1 MTDPGPDVENHA
13 CEKRA
18 NRLSLTTAEPRRW
31 RRPESRC
38 KKSKKRRRR
47 GGENRAKTGA
57 ECNGAGG
64 ACGAEGGE
72 NDVTKAIKI
81 QDMTAID
88 ETSVQI
94 LRAIALHLGDRE
106 QGRVNYMLIAKSLN
120 VRRSVVRSAVNRMIS
135 KGILEKHGDELA
147 ISNAVMVD

>member
-1 MTDPGPDVENHA
+1 MATSGV
-13 CEKRA
+13 
-18 NRLSLTTAEPRRW
+18 SLQKVQ
-31 RRPESRC
+31 
-38 KKSKKRRRR
+38 KKGGA

-57 ECNGAGG
+57 EYNGAGG

-120 VRRSVVRSAVNRMIS
+120 VRRSVVRSAVNRMVS